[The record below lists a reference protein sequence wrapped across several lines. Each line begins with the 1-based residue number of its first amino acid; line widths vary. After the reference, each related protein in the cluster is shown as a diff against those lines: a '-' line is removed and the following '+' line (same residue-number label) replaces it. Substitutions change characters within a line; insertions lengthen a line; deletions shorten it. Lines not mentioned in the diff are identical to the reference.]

1 MKSIH
6 PIQLHGTAIALLL
19 AAASVSAQTTTRP
32 AGQAAQ
38 PGEAVVPLI
47 TQDRSNWGTP
57 RDTVVQ
63 EGGHASDAIG
73 HLNRAIRVLHQMGR
87 DRELAARLNQS
98 KGVFIVPDSVRVAVG
113 IGARGGAGVLLVRR
127 PDGWGTPAFYNM
139 AGVTI
144 GPQLGAEGG
153 ALAFI
158 LNDQKALNGFAQ
170 ENKFS
175 LNAGAGL
182 TVVDWSKRGVG
193 SLGWGDITA
202 WSDTE
207 GLFGGAALAISDI
220 SFDGPETSAYYRK
233 PVTPREVLA
242 GRVANPHLAQ
252 LRAALADFDTATGA
266 AGFGGKNDTG
276 SRSEDADLRRTTP

>member
-6 PIQLHGTAIALLL
+6 TIPLRGAAIALLL

-38 PGEAVVPLI
+38 TREDQVPLI

-57 RDTVVQ
+57 RDVVIQ

-73 HLNRAIRVLHQMGR
+73 HLNRAIRVLHRMGL
-87 DRELAARLNQS
+87 DRELAAQLSRS

-127 PDGWGTPAFYNM
+127 PGGWGTPAFYNM
-139 AGVTI
+139 VGLTI

-158 LNDQKALNGFAQ
+158 LNDQKALNGFAR
-170 ENKFS
+170 EDKFS

-193 SLGWGDITA
+193 TLGWGDITA

-207 GLFGGAALAISDI
+207 GLYAGAALAISDI
-220 SFDGPETSAYYRK
+220 RFDGPETSAYYRK
-233 PVTPREVLA
+233 PVLPRDVLA
-242 GRVANPHLAQ
+242 GRVDNPHLAQ
-252 LRAALADFDTATGA
+252 LRAALADLDTATGA
-266 AGFGGKNDTG
+266 SGFGGQNDTG
-276 SRSEDADLRRTTP
+276 TRSEDADLRRNVP